1 MQRNNVLKCISPAG
15 FKASKKNSIIPAAL
29 VHLPCFC
36 PSIVSFI
43 FSVTAFWANVGK
55 ELVERGGTLGPDLNT
70 VAVARELVVPR
81 VTAESR
87 WPRLCPAVRLFSLD
101 MPARE
106 LFCGVLTQQREL
118 TSCSLAGISS
128 RWIIVLCASTNKE
141 VDLKSYQLMFPR
153 GPTPRS
159 LR

>member
-36 PSIVSFI
+36 PSTVSFI

-55 ELVERGGTLGPDLNT
+55 ELVERGGASDPDLNT
-70 VAVARELVVPR
+70 VAVAKELVVPR
-81 VTAESR
+81 VTAESC
-87 WPRLCPAVRLFSLD
+87 WPRLCPTVRLFSLD

-106 LFCGVLTQQREL
+106 LFCGGINSAKRIDLPLFSRNIK
-118 TSCSLAGISS
+118 SLDNS
-128 RWIIVLCASTNKE
+128 IVC
-141 VDLKSYQLMFPR
+141 FH
-153 GPTPRS
+153 
-159 LR
+159 